1 MSLPTSHSSVNRVVD
16 SGLVVTYSKTLVSG
30 NWSYTSANVSG
41 SYNYMMEYHRRARMS
56 LRYLGMTEA
65 AAKSCKAAM
74 LSAFT
79 RSFKSSLWDDSTMG
93 GSWSDSSAGEGPMAD
108 VAMVH
113 NDDGSY
119 DVVVNV
125 NEDDT
130 RMRKVGE
137 SASYATLFFSE
148 RSRSYDGEYEVEPSS

>member
-1 MSLPTSHSSVNRVVD
+1 MSLLTSHSSANRIVD
-16 SGLVVTYSKTLVSG
+16 SGLVVTYSKALVSG

-41 SYNYMMEYHRRARMS
+41 WYNYMMEYHRRARMS
-56 LRYLGMTEA
+56 LRYVGMTEA
-65 AAKSCKAAM
+65 AAKDCKDAM
-74 LSAFT
+74 MSAFT
-79 RSFKSSLWDDSTMG
+79 RSFKSSIWDGTTMG
-93 GSWSDSSAGEGPMAD
+93 GSWSDSSAGEVPMAD

-137 SASYATLFFSE
+137 SASYATLFSSE
-148 RSRSYDGEYEVEPSS
+148 RSRSYDGEYEVQPSS